1 MTISILSKLFQQIR
15 QGCVKL
21 SRNLSELFGLFLNWN
36 IDCNSW
42 RLNLSDRMKMFDNFN
57 NLWHHNN
64 TFNNFFNIISRGLN
78 LNSSIVV
85 LNKLCLPW
93 NFKCFYFGLIYNNL
107 SENFFRN
114 FFFNKVFGLVD
125 YFFND
130 FLDNF
135 NLFLMMNF
143 FFNFLNLVNKW
154 SDRNVSVGL
163 NFNRNLFVVN
173 VMLRCVNFDKIRLL
187 YDFGYVNRE
196 CSFMIFMDDLIHIEI
211 NFLRYLDR
219 VLDLNGFFS
228 QDLDL
233 FGYLDIL
240 DSFRAWN
247 LPNNLDFNRLLN
259 FDLNDFRDCN
269 SLCDRFLF
277 LYDLRHFDNV
287 LNYFFSNDRFLDN
300 KFDGD
305 LVLERN
311 HNFSVLDSN
320 FMNFD

>member
-1 MTISILSKLFQQIR
+1 M
-15 QGCVKL
+15 
-21 SRNLSELFGLFLNWN
+21 
-36 IDCNSW
+36 
-42 RLNLSDRMKMFDNFN
+42 
-57 NLWHHNN
+57 
-64 TFNNFFNIISRGLN
+64 
-78 LNSSIVV
+78 
-85 LNKLCLPW
+85 
-93 NFKCFYFGLIYNNL
+93 
-107 SENFFRN
+107 
-114 FFFNKVFGLVD
+114 
-125 YFFND
+125 
-130 FLDNF
+130 
-135 NLFLMMNF
+135 MMNF
-143 FFNFLNLVNKW
+143 FFDFLNLVNKR

-163 NFNRNLFVVN
+163 NFNWNFFVVN
-173 VMLRCVNFDKIRLL
+173 VMLRSVNFDKIWLL
-187 YDFGYVNRE
+187 YDFGYLNRE

-259 FDLNDFRDCN
+259 FDLNYLRN
-269 SLCDRFLF
+269 SDGLCDWFF
-277 LYDLRHFDNV
+277 FFYYLRNFDYV